1 MENAGPKFRPAG
13 TTAPALTV
21 YSVSEIAEILRGLLE
36 DSLPALRV
44 QGEVSNFRNP
54 SGHWY
59 FTLKDAN
66 AQLRCAMFKGQNYL
80 TKPVP
85 RNGDAVVA
93 RGRLTYYGKGG
104 DAQLVVEH
112 LEPVGEGALLAA
124 FEKLKARL
132 AAEGL
137 FDQKLKRP
145 IPAVPRG
152 IGIVTSP
159 TGAALQDIL
168 STLRRRFPLGQVYV
182 YPVPVQGD
190 AACPAVVQALADF
203 PRRAPIDVILLGR
216 GGGSLEDL
224 WCFNHETIARAIR
237 ACAVPVVTGIGH
249 EIDFTIADFAAD
261 LRAPTP
267 TGAAERVSPDVTE
280 WRERLARLQLEL
292 DGAMRDR
299 LALGL
304 DAVGQRGD
312 RLERAHPGRRLEQ
325 WLQRLDELQERLP
338 LNLKRLLGDR
348 RARLQS
354 LAALVQSLGPGAVL
368 ARGYAIV
375 HAANGSIVRDAAAL
389 AAGEALDISLAHGSV
404 GARVTSTKP

>member
-1 MENAGPKFRPAG
+1 MENASPKFQ
-13 TTAPALTV
+13 V
-21 YSVSEIAEILRGLLE
+21 YTVSEVAEILRGLLE

-54 SGHWY
+54 AGHWY
-59 FTLKDAN
+59 FTLKDSG

-80 TKPVP
+80 VKPVP
-85 RNGDAVVA
+85 KNGDAVVA

-104 DAQLVVEH
+104 DAQMVVEH

-124 FEKLKARL
+124 FEKLKAKL

-152 IGIVTSP
+152 IGIITSP

-190 AACPAVVQALADF
+190 AACPAVVSALAEF
-203 PRRAPIDVILLGR
+203 PKRAPIDVILLAR

-224 WCFNHETIARAIR
+224 WCFNHESIARAIR

-267 TGAAERVSPDVTE
+267 TGAAERVSPDAAE
-280 WRERLARLQLEL
+280 WQERLARLRLEL

-299 LALGL
+299 LAAGVE
-304 DAVGQRGD
+304 AVRQRCD

-325 WLQRLDELQERLP
+325 WQQRLDELQERLP
-338 LNLKRLLGDR
+338 LNVKRLVGDR
-348 RARLQS
+348 RARLNG

-375 HAANGSIVRDAAAL
+375 HAADGSIVRDAAAV
-389 AAGEALDISLAHGSV
+389 ADGDALDISVARGSIAALV
-404 GARVTSTKP
+404 SSRAKRGTP